1 MEAFQGSRA
10 SLLEDDESPEGR
22 LLTAVRHSRNQKNKT
37 ELPLYPHRNYPPVR
51 KGQLSYVP
59 VQYSLKKMGKF
70 FVDFVKPYK
79 SSRQLKNDFRQPLT
93 GVVDMFS
100 GTVMLFSGLFKLNG
114 KRSLGGLFNLL
125 LGVFE
130 VVTTPLA
137 WVIKPITR
145 GIVTLAIGKPK
156 IEENAGMVRLVHQGQ
171 EMNRKLDEKDLAE
184 VEELHNLLAICEDLH
199 RKFKKAIKV
208 AQKTSIDPNIE
219 QDVYEAILKKE
230 AASVEKDQ
238 ASDFHPLLQMTYQ
251 YLSLLEGK
259 INSAEEDKQGAEASK
274 NAGPKKF

>member
-1 MEAFQGSRA
+1 
-10 SLLEDDESPEGR
+10 
-22 LLTAVRHSRNQKNKT
+22 
-37 ELPLYPHRNYPPVR
+37 
-51 KGQLSYVP
+51 
-59 VQYSLKKMGKF
+59 MGKF
-70 FVDFVKPYK
+70 FVDFFKPYK
-79 SSRQLKNDFRQPLT
+79 SSRQLKNDFSQPLT

-100 GTVMLFSGLFKLNG
+100 GTAMLFSGLFKLNG

-137 WVIKPITR
+137 LVIKPITR

-156 IEENAGMVRLVHQGQ
+156 IEENSGMVKLVHQGQ
-171 EMNRKLDEKDLAE
+171 EMNQKLDEKNLAE

-199 RKFKKAIKV
+199 RKFKKAIKA
-208 AQKTSIDPNIE
+208 AQKTSIDPSIE
-219 QDVYEAILKKE
+219 QDVYEAILTEE

-238 ASDFHPLLQMTYQ
+238 ASDFRPLLQMTHR

-259 INSAEEDKQGAEASK
+259 ISSDEEDVKQGAEASK
-274 NAGPKKF
+274 NTGPKKF